1 MYAHSCCRAV
11 RYAGRSFSPV
21 SNHTI
26 WWKIMFVDILNCN
39 VVFLLGKRSYP
50 AEEILTGLGRLRLL
64 AQLEWWG
71 KRKEEEEEKKKG

>member
-1 MYAHSCCRAV
+1 
-11 RYAGRSFSPV
+11 
-21 SNHTI
+21 
-26 WWKIMFVDILNCN
+26 MFVDILNCN